1 LGSTGLVLGIGNTLL
16 GDDGIGIYIARRLK
30 EALRGREAIDV
41 KEATA
46 VGGIALLDFIVGY
59 TTVSIVDAIITKKG
73 KPGDLYKLAVEDLG
87 TVIEPY
93 MLHAI
98 DIRTAIELG
107 RQLGYQ
113 IPQAITLY
121 AIEIEDNTFFKE
133 GLSPEIEAV
142 IPAVMQ
148 QIVNDLS

>member
-1 LGSTGLVLGIGNTLL
+1 LGIGNTLL
-16 GDDGIGIYIARRLK
+16 GDDGVGIYIVRRLK
-30 EALRGREAIDV
+30 EVLRRREAIDV

-46 VGGIALLDFIVGY
+46 IGGIALLDFIAGY
-59 TTVSIVDAIITKKG
+59 SVVSIVDAIITKKG
-73 KPGDLYKLAVEDLG
+73 KPGTLYKLAIEDLG
-87 TVIEPY
+87 TAIKPY

-98 DIRTAIELG
+98 DIRTAVALG

-113 IPQAITLY
+113 IPEAITIY

-133 GLSPEIEAV
+133 GLSPEIEAI

>member
-1 LGSTGLVLGIGNTLL
+1 
-16 GDDGIGIYIARRLK
+16 
-30 EALRGREAIDV
+30 
-41 KEATA
+41 
-46 VGGIALLDFIVGY
+46 
-59 TTVSIVDAIITKKG
+59 
-73 KPGDLYKLAVEDLG
+73 
-87 TVIEPY
+87 